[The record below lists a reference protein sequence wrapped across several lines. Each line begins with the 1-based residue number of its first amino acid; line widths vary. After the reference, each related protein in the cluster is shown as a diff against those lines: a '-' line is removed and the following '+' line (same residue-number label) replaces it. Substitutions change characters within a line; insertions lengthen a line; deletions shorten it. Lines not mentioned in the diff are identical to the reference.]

1 MEVDQILN
9 FLVGKWPVVGIVLQ
23 VLGGLVVAGYI
34 YVKMSA
40 SKSDDALVLKLE
52 GMPVVGS
59 LLKALIA
66 FSPVQR
72 KVS

>member
-9 FLVGKWPVVGIVLQ
+9 FLVGKWPVVGIALQ
-23 VLGGLVVAGYI
+23 VLGGLVVAGYA
-34 YVKMSA
+34 YVKISNG
-40 SKSDDALVLKLE
+40 KDDDAFLLKLE

-72 KVS
+72 KV